1 MKYCINE
8 TLGQNLIELLKT
20 LGNNNNECS
29 YICFE
34 KLSKI
39 ILEEKICVYNCS
51 QNNIYKFEYKR
62 RCYKSCQ
69 EGTHNSTYNNY
80 ICVKDIK
87 NEENLGDIYSQN
99 MDYSTNIINVSS
111 YSQNLE
117 YLTNIINDSSYSQNL
132 EYLTNIINDSLNHL
146 IIDSTI
152 VNKDSININ
161 DFSKDYT
168 SQIFQDLT
176 TNITI
181 GSTDYLI
188 NKEKTNYSIYESTIS
203 DLILDYKKIEYESII
218 IDFEKRLLNGSLDSF
233 LTKSLIEEKE
243 NIIIKK
249 EDITY
254 QITTTYIQ
262 NRATYDNYSS
272 IILGQCEKKLKKY
285 YNYSDNETIL
295 ILKKENFI
303 KDSLIPII
311 DYQFFSLDTK
321 KKLNISICNNNSI
334 NLKIPVTIDEE
345 EIFKYNPTS
354 DYYTDVCYPYTTKN
368 GTDILLIDRQY
379 EYNYYNMA
387 VCENNCSFI
396 NYDENNKKVECE
408 CKVKLK
414 STDID
419 QENLLHYNFNSK
431 NSSSNMISMKCAYT
445 LFTKDGIL
453 YNIANYILIL
463 FVLLFLISSIVF
475 YKCGYPLLE
484 DDIKEIIE
492 LKKEDKKNKNIIETN
507 CINTKIHKIKKHKNK
522 KKNKINRKYL
532 KNSNEISLNKSNN
545 KSSFHVLN
553 INNNGNAKIN
563 KKKKNEIH
571 KI

>member
-20 LGNNNNECS
+20 LDNNNNECS

-243 NIIIKK
+243 NIIIKM
-249 EDITY
+249 
-254 QITTTYIQ
+254 
-262 NRATYDNYSS
+262 
-272 IILGQCEKKLKKY
+272 
-285 YNYSDNETIL
+285 
-295 ILKKENFI
+295 
-303 KDSLIPII
+303 
-311 DYQFFSLDTK
+311 
-321 KKLNISICNNNSI
+321 
-334 NLKIPVTIDEE
+334 KI
-345 EIFKYNPTS
+345 
-354 DYYTDVCYPYTTKN
+354 
-368 GTDILLIDRQY
+368 
-379 EYNYYNMA
+379 
-387 VCENNCSFI
+387 
-396 NYDENNKKVECE
+396 
-408 CKVKLK
+408 
-414 STDID
+414 
-419 QENLLHYNFNSK
+419 
-431 NSSSNMISMKCAYT
+431 
-445 LFTKDGIL
+445 
-453 YNIANYILIL
+453 
-463 FVLLFLISSIVF
+463 
-475 YKCGYPLLE
+475 
-484 DDIKEIIE
+484 
-492 LKKEDKKNKNIIETN
+492 
-507 CINTKIHKIKKHKNK
+507 
-522 KKNKINRKYL
+522 
-532 KNSNEISLNKSNN
+532 
-545 KSSFHVLN
+545 
-553 INNNGNAKIN
+553 
-563 KKKKNEIH
+563 
-571 KI
+571 